1 MNYNSPGSRMPQP
14 TAVRPPMLGPQP
26 VRPMNGNSSPW
37 VNQAQPGMQM
47 AALPPQPGYSARQAA
62 RPARRTPGRPAPP
75 FIGPSEGDLLDRID
89 RDEQAQRARDA
100 ADEIRM
106 QQGRDKIYGPQTETD
121 PPIPPYPPPPSPP
134 SPYQGLRPPR
144 PPYPPLRQP
153 RPPYRGQTQ
162 MPVYPPPRQAPYPVF
177 GVNDIDTLLPPYMG
191 PGEIGVNP
199 VRNYDQRPTPY
210 DRPRIPYQ
218 ERPLNPFMFT

>member
-1 MNYNSPGSRMPQP
+1 VPMPMRGVGA
-14 TAVRPPMLGPQP
+14 T
-26 VRPMNGNSSPW
+26 SSSMPNKFGMI
-37 VNQAQPGMQM
+37 NQAQPGMQM

-121 PPIPPYPPPPSPP
+121 PPIPPYPPPPSP
-134 SPYQGLRPPR
+134 YQHGLRPPR
-144 PPYPPLRQP
+144 PPYPPLRRP
-153 RPPYRGQTQ
+153 RPPYQGQTQ

-177 GVNDIDTLLPPYMG
+177 G
-191 PGEIGVNP
+191 
-199 VRNYDQRPTPY
+199 
-210 DRPRIPYQ
+210 
-218 ERPLNPFMFT
+218 